1 MANCDVSD
9 DSMMTVH
16 SSNQHHSVSLF
27 PNKQCTLSLFS
38 LTHSPLLGRWVVSR
52 CSSSLSSPP
61 PARTPR
67 RSPLSAS
74 ACSSAGPFCVSLPPL
89 SYRISVTAFTRRT
102 DPVSVIG
109 YASQH
114 VLPLPVPHVASRV
127 RSAFLDASAVRG
139 DGETATEGDRS
150 GSATTSTTS
159 LPPSVMTSGLEDVS
173 REEC

>member
-1 MANCDVSD
+1 
-9 DSMMTVH
+9 MMTVH
-16 SSNQHHSVSLF
+16 SSKNHHSTSLLT
-27 PNKQCTLSLFS
+27 NKQCTLSLFS
-38 LTHSPLLGRWVVSR
+38 STHSPLLGRWVVSR
-52 CSSSLSSPP
+52 CSSSLSSHP

-67 RSPLSAS
+67 RSPPSVF
-74 ACSSAGPFCVSLPPL
+74 ACSSAGLFCISLSPL
-89 SYRISVTAFTRRT
+89 SYRVSVTVFIRRT

-114 VLPLPVPHVASRV
+114 FLTLTVPHVASRV
-127 RSAFLDASAVRG
+127 RSAFIDASAVRG

-159 LPPSVMTSGLEDVS
+159 LPPSVMIRGLEGVS